1 MREHALRRGASIGS
15 EKVENALGCAPISRK
30 ARGQPVLA
38 RVGPEPRQHQRHA
51 VTDSAHRERRR
62 MSMPRSMQLAVMAML
77 GILSHRPA
85 VSATLNDL
93 QGAWAPNASDCG
105 KIFRKKGRTVEF
117 VRKGLGE
124 PTSFIIAGQSAR
136 GPRATCQIRSVRAR
150 G

>member
-1 MREHALRRGASIGS
+1 
-15 EKVENALGCAPISRK
+15 
-30 ARGQPVLA
+30 
-38 RVGPEPRQHQRHA
+38 
-51 VTDSAHRERRR
+51 
-62 MSMPRSMQLAVMAML
+62 MSMSRSMQLAVMAML

-136 GPRATCQIRSVRAR
+136 GPRASCQIRSVRAR
-150 G
+150 GDVLDVRLGCETAVIADSYTLSVRFFDKDSLARFDPSFPESEARFERCKF